1 MSRTSSGALDAPCC
15 QTLPV
20 IGAGLGKALSAD
32 SSGRLVSIVKAVQG
46 DAEGAKKW
54 GIISAITGVVVI
66 VLYIIASVVLGV
78 GMAAQ
83 SGTM

>member
-1 MSRTSSGALDAPCC
+1 MANPTPQPAPAKQTDTSAL
-15 QTLPV
+15 V
-20 IGAGLGKALSAD
+20 IGILVTLFCCLPFGI
-32 SSGRLVSIVKAVQG
+32 VSIVKAVQG
-46 DAEGAKKW
+46 DAEVAKKW
-54 GIISAITGVVVI
+54 GIIGAITCVVVI